1 MLADGDMLADGVA
14 AGADADSLA
23 DVTVRDG
30 SGCVGSW
37 TKVRVTGAG
46 SQSAVGL
53 TAPASS
59 LASMKDADASCAT
72 QRLRTN
78 DGGQGE
84 VVRRGVWG
92 KLRGLVVVAV
102 AETAR

>member
-1 MLADGDMLADGVA
+1 
-14 AGADADSLA
+14 
-23 DVTVRDG
+23 
-30 SGCVGSW
+30 
-37 TKVRVTGAG
+37 
-46 SQSAVGL
+46 
-53 TAPASS
+53 
-59 LASMKDADASCAT
+59 MKDADASCAT